1 MVGRNL
7 CILYYKRTIDLFQSN
22 NVVAGCGFTGI
33 STSSCGESHGI
44 VQCQWGEWNLGNNTQ

>member
-7 CILYYKRTIDLFQSN
+7 CILYYKRTIVLLQSN

-33 STSSCGESHGI
+33 STHGI
-44 VQCQWGEWNLGNNTQ
+44 DQCQWGEWNLGNNTQ